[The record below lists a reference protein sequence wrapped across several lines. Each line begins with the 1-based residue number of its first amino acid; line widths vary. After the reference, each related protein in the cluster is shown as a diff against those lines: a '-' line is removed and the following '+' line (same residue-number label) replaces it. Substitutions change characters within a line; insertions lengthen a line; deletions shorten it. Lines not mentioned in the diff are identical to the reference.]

1 MITLNRNSSF
11 RRAYTR
17 GKYFASPAVVTYI
30 VKNRCRNNR
39 IGITTSKKVGNAVK
53 RNRSRRVIKE
63 AYRLIQNKIVKGYD
77 IVFVARGKTSSVKM
91 DAVQKDMINHLKK
104 AGIFY
109 EEPFNFKGRFNRNSK
124 KNINSIV

>member
-17 GKYFASPAVVTYI
+17 GKYFASPVVVTYV
-30 VKNRCRNNR
+30 VKNRCKNNR

-63 AYRLIQNKIVKGYD
+63 AYRLIHDKVANGYD

-91 DAVQKDMINHLKK
+91 GVVQKDIINHLKK
-104 AGIFY
+104 AGVFY
-109 EEPFNFKGRFNRNSK
+109 EESFRNSFSRNSK
-124 KNINSIV
+124 KNINSFI